1 MYVFGHQAPLQA
13 IRDRYGNE
21 TKLTWSSTNFFG
33 VGTGNLMRVTSPS
46 GRWIQFTYDGSNRIT
61 QAEDNI
67 GRIVTYIY
75 GTSGFLAAYRRA
87 ALLPLCLHIML
98 TCYRMKMNRTW
109 KRLSVRSGLIPRNVR
124 LF

>member
-21 TKLTWSSTNFFG
+21 TKL
-33 VGTGNLMRVTSPS
+33 NLMRVTSPS